1 MDILAS
7 LNPEQRA
14 AVTAPIGPV
23 LVRAGAGSGKTRV
36 LTLRIAYL
44 IETHQVPPGQIL
56 ALTFTNKAAKE
67 MRERLRAILGGRTRG
82 LTTGTFHAVCGAILR
97 AEIAGRIGHYTA
109 DFTIYAADEQLQL
122 AADAL
127 DAAKD
132 RPPALL
138 EPEDL
143 LRQISRAKS
152 RLLSPRMAA
161 RFAQTPLDAFVAG
174 CYRRY
179 QQSLARHNALDFDDM
194 ILLTHQLF
202 AEHPDVLEAY
212 QAKWRHVLVDEYQD
226 TDPSQ
231 YALVEL
237 LTRPVA
243 GRPRSL
249 FAVGDGMQA
258 IYGFRNAD
266 HTIIARFQNDF
277 PDARVIELATNY
289 RSRQPILDAAYA
301 IIRHSKAV
309 APMALRSA
317 LPDAAAK
324 HAQAASGRASAGAI
338 ASPLLIFDAKDGRD
352 EAEQIARSINE
363 LARQGRKFREIAI
376 LYRTRHLS
384 RGFEAALRHARIPY
398 SVRGST
404 GFYDRAVVRDAL
416 AYLRA
421 IANPSDNLS
430 LVRIA
435 NVPARGLGAQALAA
449 LSGYASQNGVSLSA
463 ALAQP
468 AAWKAL
474 SAKAVDGARLLA
486 SLLARWRT
494 FAAGTTPPDSL
505 LADVLERSG
514 YVAALEKR
522 FSAEELPDAR
532 EHLQELMT
540 AAAEHTDLSAFL
552 QEVALLTSADE
563 KDDERDQVQL
573 LTIHSAKGL
582 EWPIVFVAG
591 LEEGT
596 LPHERSL
603 VSPEGIEEERRLCY
617 VALTRAGE
625 RLHLSWSAG
634 RVRGAQAKPSRFL
647 AEIEAYGKER
657 AQR

>member
-1 MDILAS
+1 MDLLAS

-44 IETHQVPPGQIL
+44 IEQHHAAPASIL

-67 MRERLRAILGGRTRG
+67 MRERLRGLLGNRVRG
-82 LTTGTFHAVCGAILR
+82 LSTGTFHAVCGKILR

-109 DFTIYAADEQLQL
+109 AFTIYAADEQLQL
-122 AADAL
+122 AAAAL
-127 DAAKD
+127 DAAKE

-138 EPEDL
+138 EPPDL
-143 LRQISRAKS
+143 LRLISRAKS

-161 RFAQTPLDAFVAG
+161 RFAKDPLEAFAAG

-194 ILLTHQLF
+194 IMLTHQLF
-202 AEHPDVLEAY
+202 AEHPEVLEAY
-212 QAKWRHVLVDEYQD
+212 QARWAHVLVDEYQD

-231 YALVEL
+231 HALIDL
-237 LTRPVA
+237 LTRPA
-243 GRPRSL
+243 GRRARSL

-266 HTIIARFQNDF
+266 YTIIARFQHDF
-277 PDARVIELATNY
+277 PEATLIELSTNY
-289 RSRQPILDAAYA
+289 RSRQSILDAAYA
-301 IIRHSKAV
+301 IIRHSRAV
-309 APMALRSA
+309 APMALR
-317 LPDAAAK
+317 
-324 HAQAASGRASAGAI
+324 AASDDRTHLAAGRTAA
-338 ASPLLIFDAKDGRD
+338 LQVYDAKDARA
-352 EAEQIARSINE
+352 EAEQIARVLGD
-363 LARQGRKFREIAI
+363 LARQGRKFHEIAL
-376 LYRTRHLS
+376 LYRTRHMS
-384 RGFEAALRHARIPY
+384 RGFESALRHARIPY

-404 GFYDRAVVRDAL
+404 GFYDRAVIRDAL
-416 AYLRA
+416 AYLRT

-430 LVRIA
+430 LARIA
-435 NVPARGLGAQALAA
+435 NVPARGLGAQSFAA
-449 LSGYASQNGVSLSA
+449 LSASAAQQGLSVSA

-468 AAWKAL
+468 AVWPDLSPKA
-474 SAKAVDGARLLA
+474 ADGARLLA

-514 YVAALEKR
+514 YMAALEKR
-522 FSAEELPDAR
+522 FSAEELPDVR
-532 EHLQELMT
+532 EHLQELMA
-540 AAAEHTDLSAFL
+540 AAAEHTDLSEFL

-563 KDDERDQVQL
+563 KEDERDQVQL
-573 LTIHSAKGL
+573 LTIHAAKGL

-603 VSPEGIEEERRLCY
+603 ATPEGIEEERRLCY

-625 RLHLSWSAG
+625 RLHLSWAASRAG
-634 RVRGAQAKPSRFL
+634 GAAQRGAARRPSRFL
-647 AEIEAYGKER
+647 GEIEAYGKER
-657 AQR
+657 AGKPGR